1 MIISETLH
9 IMVNQ
14 GNDVENQLLKNG
26 LAFVVEVG
34 TETALSLEEV

>member
-1 MIISETLH
+1 MIISEALH

-14 GNDVENQLLKNG
+14 DDDVENQLLKNG
-26 LAFVVEVG
+26 LSFVVEVG